1 MFESKWK
8 LRQRIAE
15 LEKANANLNR
25 RLREWEGGWK
35 VTVDT
40 ARAKDNQIEYLI
52 RTIRNMDEQIYK
64 MSQCTSFKQ
73 MRPNFRNLEEG
84 MIARKRAESDR
95 IGELIRPE
103 LIKTYD
109 KDLTGPM
116 PPLKIERFNK

>member
-25 RLREWEGGWK
+25 RLQNWEDQWK
-35 VTVDT
+35 ERNPD
-40 ARAKDNQIEYLI
+40 ALRAQVEYLV
-52 RTIRNMDEQIYK
+52 RTIRDMDEQIYK
-64 MSQCTSFKQ
+64 MSQCTSFEQ
-73 MRPNFRNLEEG
+73 MRPNYRNLEEG
-84 MIARKRAESDR
+84 MIARKRAESNR
-95 IGELIRPE
+95 IGDLIRPE

-116 PPLKIERFNK
+116 PLLKHERFDGRD